1 MAFFYDLAELGF
13 LQRAFLSG
21 LLISGLCSI
30 LSVFVV
36 YQKLAFIGQGIS
48 HAAFGGIAL
57 GLLITGADNPNA
69 LVNLITAL
77 FALAIAAL
85 ITESTRDSKLSSDTA
100 IGVFFAVS
108 MALGLVLL
116 ALRENYT
123 AQAFSYLFGS
133 ILAVSQQDLYLILGL
148 FLVVMFGVRLLWK
161 ELVAVSFDAEMAE
174 VTGIPVRLVRH
185 LLLAMLAV
193 TIVVAMKLVGAVLV
207 SAFLVIPGATA
218 AFLGKRFNTVVVLS
232 AIFAFFATCAGLYLS
247 YALELPSGATIVL
260 CQFVFFVLAWTSYKL
275 RGVD

>member
-1 MAFFYDLAELGF
+1 MAFFADLAELEF
-13 LQRAFLSG
+13 LQRAFLAG
-21 LLISGLCSI
+21 LLISGLCSV

-57 GLLITGADNPNA
+57 GLLITGADSPNA

-148 FLVVMFGVRLLWK
+148 FLVIMFGVGLLWK
-161 ELVAVSFDAEMAE
+161 ELVAISFDAEMAE
-174 VTGIPVRLVRH
+174 MTGIPVRLVRH
-185 LLLAMLAV
+185 LLLSMLAV

-218 AFLGKRFNTVVVLS
+218 ALLGKRFNAAVILS
-232 AIFAFFATCAGLYLS
+232 AIFAFVATCAGLYLS

-260 CQFVFFVLAWTSYKL
+260 CQFVFFVLAWAAYKL
-275 RGVD
+275 RGAD